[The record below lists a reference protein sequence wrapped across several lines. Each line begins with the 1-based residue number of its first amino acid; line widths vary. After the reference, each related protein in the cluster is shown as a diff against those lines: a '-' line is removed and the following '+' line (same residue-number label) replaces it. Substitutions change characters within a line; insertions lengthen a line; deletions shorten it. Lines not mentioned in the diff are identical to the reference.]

1 MPSICSTIT
10 PTSTMEGKD
19 EINGLH
25 VYHIISPTR
34 FVCSLLPTGAIGI
47 VEITQNDVF
56 YDRIRDMMIT
66 PKRPATVL
74 LAPPLPDFRWSS
86 SKKCFEVTETLFFH

>member
-1 MPSICSTIT
+1 MDD
-10 PTSTMEGKD
+10 KV

-47 VEITQNDVF
+47 VEIAYNDGF
-56 YDRIRDMMIT
+56 YDRVRDMMIT
-66 PKRPATVL
+66 PKRPATL
-74 LAPPLPDFRWSS
+74 LFKHPLPDLQWSS
-86 SKKCFEVTETLFFH
+86 SKKCFEVTETLFFIETSL